1 MFKIYGILGII
12 MILFSELNFYF
23 KIEPFAS
30 WYFPIIW
37 FGYIFLIDAIIYK
50 LKGHS
55 LIMSRKEQFFKAL
68 ILSALIWW
76 LFEVININ
84 LGNWN
89 YGSLTLFS
97 LRTLVK
103 ATISFA
109 TVLPAMIETY
119 ELLKTFNLFNKVKL
133 KKHHDIK
140 HRFLHLMTFIGIVM
154 IALTLLWPKYF
165 FPLIWFAFFFI
176 LDPIN
181 YLHSQPSV
189 IGYWK
194 NGNYKIPLML
204 IVAGVIMGVLWE
216 FWNYYAAIKWYYE
229 IPFVGFFKIFEMP
242 ILGYLG
248 YGPFAFELFSM
259 YYFIRSLHLPK
270 TTHSFLELKKI

>member
-1 MFKIYGILGII
+1 
-12 MILFSELNFYF
+12 
-23 KIEPFAS
+23 
-30 WYFPIIW
+30 
-37 FGYIFLIDAIIYK
+37 
-50 LKGHS
+50 
-55 LIMSRKEQFFKAL
+55 
-68 ILSALIWW
+68 
-76 LFEVININ
+76 
-84 LGNWN
+84 
-89 YGSLTLFS
+89 
-97 LRTLVK
+97 
-103 ATISFA
+103 
-109 TVLPAMIETY
+109 
-119 ELLKTFNLFNKVKL
+119 
-133 KKHHDIK
+133 
-140 HRFLHLMTFIGIVM
+140 MTFIGILM

-181 YLHSQPSV
+181 YLHLQPSI

-204 IVAGVIMGVLWE
+204 IVAGIIMGVLWE
-216 FWNYYAAIKWYYE
+216 FWNYYSIIKWYYE

-270 TTHSFLELKKI
+270 TTHSFIELKKI